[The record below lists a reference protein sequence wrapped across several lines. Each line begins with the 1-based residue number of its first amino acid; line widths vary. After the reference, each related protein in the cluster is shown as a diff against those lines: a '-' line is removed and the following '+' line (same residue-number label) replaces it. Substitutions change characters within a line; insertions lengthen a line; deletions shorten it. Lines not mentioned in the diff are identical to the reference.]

1 MRKPIAIAAASA
13 TLLAGG
19 TAIAATGNHPLER
32 VFGDRDAELAD
43 ELAQR
48 LDGVSADEIE
58 SALEDIRDD
67 KQAERRKQQAAA
79 LAKHLDGVSA
89 EEAEKALERVEARL
103 FAERPRDRR
112 DFPRRG
118 FHRVDLV
125 AELAK
130 ELGKSEREVRK
141 AFRAAHRERFDATLD
156 EAVKEGRL
164 TEKQADAMRD
174 RAEELRK
181 RFEDGRPKVGPPP
194 HRFHR
199 GGPGPGFDLGP
210 EPGAPP
216 PQIQ

>member
-19 TAIAATGNHPLER
+19 PAIAATGNHPLER

-48 LDGVSADEIE
+48 LDGVTAGEVE
-58 SALEDIRDD
+58 KALGDIRGD

-89 EEAEKALERVEARL
+89 EEAEKALEKVEVRL
-103 FAERPRDRR
+103 FADRPREPRGDRR
-112 DFPRRG
+112 GFHRR

-130 ELGKSEREVRK
+130 ELGESESEVRK
-141 AFRAAHRERFDATLD
+141 AFRAAHEERFEAMLD

-164 TEKQADAMRD
+164 TEKQADAI
-174 RAEELRK
+174 RK
-181 RFEDGRPKVGPPP
+181 RFEDGPPRLGRP
-194 HRFHR
+194 RFHHR
-199 GGPGPGFDLGP
+199 GGPGPGFDPGP
-210 EPGAPP
+210 GFGAEPGGPP

>member
-19 TAIAATGNHPLER
+19 TAIAATGGHPLER

-48 LDGVSADEIE
+48 LDGVSADEVE
-58 SALEDIRDD
+58 KALEDIRSD
-67 KQAERRKQQAAA
+67 KHDERRKAKAAA
-79 LAKHLDGVSA
+79 LAKHLDGVSTA
-89 EEAEKALERVEARL
+89 EAERALEKVEAQL
-103 FAERPRDRR
+103 FAERPREGRG
-112 DFPRRG
+112 FRRG

-130 ELGKSEREVRK
+130 ELGKSEREVRR
-141 AFRAAHRERFDATLD
+141 AFRAAHKERFDAMLD

-164 TEKQADAMRD
+164 TEKQADAI
-174 RAEELRK
+174 RK
-181 RFEDGRPKVGPPP
+181 RFEDGRPRFRRP
-194 HRFHR
+194 HLELHRR
-199 GGPGPGFDLGP
+199 GGPGPGFGP
-210 EPGAPP
+210 GFGHGPDGPP